1 VSGLA
6 SRLREIVRSTGRPEG
21 RPLHDEE
28 AHGTG
33 RPSGRPIATGDPN
46 VVAETLGGSWAE
58 AHGQRYLV
66 VDRSYNPGYRHG
78 CVAMMDCLPPW
89 PRLSLLCGPESR
101 ACSDHREQ
109 LLFIDL
115 ETTGLAGGA
124 GTYAFLVGCAWFDGP
139 TFRIRQFFLSAYA
152 GERALLDGLAQLA
165 HGSAGVVSFNG
176 KSFDLPLIETRYLFH
191 RRQTPFAGLPHVD
204 MLHPAR
210 RLWRSEEDEAA
221 GMTASC
227 RLSVLEQ
234 AVCGV
239 TREADVPG
247 FEIPARYFNYVR
259 SGDAR
264 PLERVF
270 EHNRLDLIS
279 LALLTAEASRLLDE
293 GPAAA
298 RTAREALGLGRLYER
313 GGLCDLAREAYRAA
327 AGLGPAQAGAY
338 DNPAFIGV
346 RSSRPD
352 SRADARPS
360 TRPDAQL
367 DLRADPPTRAEA
379 LRCYAVLCR
388 RQRRYAEAADAWQ
401 RILDLRRCPRHIA
414 REATEALAVH
424 HEHRLRDPRSARQF
438 ALRSL
443 GIQASASRQHATR
456 YRLARLERKLGGP
469 TTDALQF

>member
-1 VSGLA
+1 MSGLA
-6 SRLREIVRSTGRPEG
+6 SRLREIVRSTGRLEG
-21 RPLHDEE
+21 RPLHEEE
-28 AHGTG
+28 AGSNS
-33 RPSGRPIATGDPN
+33 RSSGRPIGTADPN
-46 VVAETLGGSWAE
+46 VVAESLGGTWAE

-66 VDRSYNPGYRHG
+66 VDRSYSQGHRRG
-78 CVAMMDCLPPW
+78 RVAMMDCLPPW
-89 PRLSLLCGPESR
+89 PHLPLLAQPDSPATR
-101 ACSDHREQ
+101 DARNRF
-109 LLFIDL
+109 LFIDL

-152 GERALLDGLAQLA
+152 GERALLDGLAELA
-165 HGSAGVVSFNG
+165 GGIAGIISFNG
-176 KSFDLPLIETRYLFH
+176 KSFDLPLIETRYLYH
-191 RRQTPFAGLPHVD
+191 RQQTPFAGMPHVD

-221 GMTASC
+221 GVTASC

-234 AVCGV
+234 AVCGAS
-239 TREADVPG
+239 READVPG

-259 SGDAR
+259 SGDPG

-313 GGLCDLAREAYRAA
+313 GGLCDLARESYRIAAGIGPAEAGPCERRAA
-327 AGLGPAQAGAY
+327 AA
-338 DNPAFIGV
+338 V
-346 RSSRPD
+346 
-352 SRADARPS
+352 
-360 TRPDAQL
+360 
-367 DLRADPPTRAEA
+367 TRAEA

-388 RQRRYAEAADAWQ
+388 RQRRFGDAAEAWR
-401 RILDLRRCPRHIA
+401 RILDLRRCPPHIA

-443 GIQASASRQHATR
+443 GFHASPSRQHATQ
-456 YRLARLERKLGGP
+456 YRLARLERKLGVP